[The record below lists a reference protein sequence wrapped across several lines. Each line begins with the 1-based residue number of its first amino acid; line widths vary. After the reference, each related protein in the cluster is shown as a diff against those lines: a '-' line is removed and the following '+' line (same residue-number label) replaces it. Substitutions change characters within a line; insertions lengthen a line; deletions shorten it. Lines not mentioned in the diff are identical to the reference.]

1 MNINQTEMIAMY
13 FNTLNNQAQ
22 VLSQQSQALTQ
33 QTQALQ
39 QGLAFVQQPQTAQTQ
54 PVQPIQQEQPVDV
67 NVLVQQQINAMMPAL
82 MKQAADAV
90 QHTSEVPAPF
100 IPPQPVVED
109 IVEDPAPQEY
119 VLGNKQYDLYVR
131 IDKPCKGCPFAS
143 SCDLKAS
150 HIAQECG
157 IMNMKEAAVDAG
169 IMEVKIE
176 VNEQTMT
183 TSYLVYKDGQF
194 IGSLADN
201 RENKTLRAELEKYM
215 GHTVRVMTHLK
226 KNVANSTFT
235 GLYAEILEVVEEV
248 KQAQPV
254 QSIVAPSMFDE
265 SILIPEVKYPEPP
278 TQPEEATLD
287 LGDIVLPI

>member
-1 MNINQTEMIAMY
+1 MNMNNTEIFAMY
-13 FNTLNNQAQ
+13 MNTLNQQAQ
-22 VLSQQSQALTQ
+22 ALNQ

-39 QGLAFVQQPQTAQTQ
+39 QGLTWMQQTNTA
-54 PVQPIQQEQPVDV
+54 PVQQEQSVDV
-67 NVLVQQQINAMMPAL
+67 NTLVQQQIDAMMPAL
-82 MKQAADAV
+82 MKQAAEAV
-90 QHTSEVPAPF
+90 QHTNEMPAPF

-131 IDKPCKGCPFAS
+131 IDKPCEGCPFAS
-143 SCDLKAS
+143 SCALKAS

-157 IMNMKEAAVDAG
+157 VMNMKEAAVDAG

-201 RENKTLRAELEKYM
+201 RENKTIRAELEKYM

-254 QSIVAPSMFDE
+254 QPIVAPSMFDE